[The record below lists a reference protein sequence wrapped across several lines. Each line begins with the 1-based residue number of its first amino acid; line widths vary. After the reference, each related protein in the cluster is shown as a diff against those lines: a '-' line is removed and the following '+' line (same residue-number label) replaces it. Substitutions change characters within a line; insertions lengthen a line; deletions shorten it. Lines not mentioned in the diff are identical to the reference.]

1 MPTSSFSRLPPL
13 ACAVLLLAACA
24 PEGGRAAEREPG
36 ERHREAERSAAAMD
50 DTGRRPEVVG
60 DTVVFAADRR
70 AASDSAERELLAT
83 QPDRVL
89 LERLLDRYA
98 IIDFVLNEL
107 QRDTR
112 NGGAR
117 GRAWRQERSE
127 DRETR
132 RIEALLDAEFNERY
146 EPTVGSRA
154 NQVAD
159 SMLRLSPEAQNAAVE
174 DMLLRVH
181 RRSLGLIDSL
191 TPRLQRPGVREGVRR
206 LREHLAEE
214 VADLE
219 K

>member
-1 MPTSSFSRLPPL
+1 MPTSFSSRRLSGL
-13 ACAVLLLAACA
+13 AALLFAACA
-24 PEGGRAAEREPG
+24 PEGGRAAEDSPG
-36 ERHREAERSAAAMD
+36 ERHREAERSADLAD
-50 DTGRRPEVVG
+50 DTGRRPEAAG

-70 AASDSAERELLAT
+70 AASDSAERALLAA

-112 NGGAR
+112 GGAR
-117 GRAWRQERSE
+117 GRAWRHERSE

-146 EPTVGSRA
+146 EPAVGNRA
-154 NQVAD
+154 NQAAD
-159 SMLRLSPEAQNAAVE
+159 SILALPPEAQNAAVE

-181 RRSLGLIDSL
+181 RLSLGLIDSL

-206 LREHLAEE
+206 LREHLGEE
-214 VADLE
+214 VAELE